1 MKLNQ
6 YELEAERQ
14 YRVHERIG
22 IMFPDHVG
30 KPTKE
35 QLAAVMV
42 FVEPEMEALRNFE
55 YEE

>member
-1 MKLNQ
+1 MKLNK

-14 YRVHERIG
+14 YRVQERIG
-22 IMFPDHVG
+22 IMFPDLVG

-42 FVEPEMEALRNFE
+42 EVEPEMEALRNFE
-55 YEE
+55 YD